1 MLARKQELNTQL
13 QQLIDA
19 LLLAVSLWVACVLR
33 FYATSWFRL
42 AYMVDPFRNYQWF
55 FVVIMPFGP
64 IMLDLQGFYQSPL
77 KKSLRPSRAKFSR
90 WGPARSRS
98 TARRSGSISRFY
110 CTLVPRP
117 SPDRERSEIPSAAV
131 ATIRSKYLAK
141 MSNSRFTGS
150 PG

>member
-1 MLARKQELNTQL
+1 
-13 QQLIDA
+13 
-19 LLLAVSLWVACVLR
+19 
-33 FYATSWFRL
+33 
-42 AYMVDPFRNYQWF
+42 MVDPFRSYQWL

-77 KKSLRPSRAKFSR
+77 KRVFGLQVRNFRDGVR
-90 WGPARSRS
+90 ARSRS
-98 TARRSGSISRFY
+98 TAGRSGSISRFY

-117 SPDRERSEIPSAAV
+117 SPARERSEIPSAAV